1 MDLSGVTEF
10 LSMTWAW
17 LVSFFSGLIPNYILP
32 NLQIIL
38 QVLILLVVAYISG
51 RVGKTLTVKLLSVA
65 GLKKIT
71 IRSWTDD
78 ILKAVGYRGTI
89 VGLIGDLVK
98 WFIYILVLSTIIQ
111 TLGLP
116 GLVSIFN
123 QITGFVPRF
132 IVAILIVVVGF
143 LIADF
148 FGKIFEEA
156 GKRFLADETLGVFSG
171 GLIKYSVALVSV
183 IMSLAMIGLDT
194 TALSIMF
201 AILLSGIVIILV
213 FGIKD
218 MLPGITSGIHLKRNL
233 KLGERIKVGNYSGV
247 VQKIG
252 SVSVELRDGSKS
264 YTVPN
269 TLFLNTVVERIPA
282 KRKLK

>member
-1 MDLSGVTEF
+1 MDFSWLTEF
-10 LSMTWAW
+10 FGGLWVW
-17 LVSFFSGLIPNYILP
+17 LVGFFTGLIPNYILP

-38 QVLILLVVAYISG
+38 QVLILLIVAYISG
-51 RVGKTLTVKLLSVA
+51 RVGKTLTIKLLSVA

-116 GLVSIFN
+116 GLVNIFN

-132 IVAILIVVVGF
+132 IVSILIVVVGF

-148 FGKIFEEA
+148 LGKIFEEA
-156 GKRFLADETLGVFSG
+156 GKRFLADETLGIFSG
-171 GLIKYSVALVSV
+171 VFIKYSIALVSV
-183 IMSLAMIGLDT
+183 
-194 TALSIMF
+194 
-201 AILLSGIVIILV
+201 GICDNVTCH
-213 FGIKD
+213 D
-218 MLPGITSGIHLKRNL
+218 R
-233 KLGERIKVGNYSGV
+233 
-247 VQKIG
+247 
-252 SVSVELRDGSKS
+252 
-264 YTVPN
+264 
-269 TLFLNTVVERIPA
+269 A
-282 KRKLK
+282 

>member
-1 MDLSGVTEF
+1 MDLTPVTEF
-10 LSMTWAW
+10 LNSLWLW
-17 LVSFFSGLIPNYILP
+17 LVSFMTGLIPNYIIP

-38 QVLILLVVAYISG
+38 QVFILLIVAYIAG
-51 RVGKTLTVKLLSVA
+51 RIGKALTVKLLSVA

-89 VGLIGDLVK
+89 VSLIGDLVK

-116 GLVSIFN
+116 GLVNIFN

-132 IVAILIVVVGF
+132 IVSILIIVIGF

-148 FGKIFEEA
+148 LGKIFEEA
-156 GKRFLADETLGVFSG
+156 GRRFLGDETLAVFSG
-171 GLIKYSVALVSV
+171 GLIKYSVALISV
-183 IMSLAMIGLDT
+183 IMALAMIGLDT

-201 AILLSGIVIILV
+201 AILLGAVVVILV
-213 FGIKD
+213 VGIKD
-218 MLPGITSGIHLKRNL
+218 LLPNVTSGIQIRKSFRPGDMIRVGKYRGTL
-233 KLGERIKVGNYSGV
+233 EKVGSASSTIRNGNSVYVIPNSMLLNEPV
-247 VQKIG
+247 EKI
-252 SVSVELRDGSKS
+252 
-264 YTVPN
+264 Y
-269 TLFLNTVVERIPA
+269 
-282 KRKLK
+282 RKKT

>member
-10 LSMTWAW
+10 LNLTWAW

-38 QVLILLVVAYISG
+38 QVLILLVVAYVSG
-51 RVGKTLTVKLLSVA
+51 RVGKALTVKLLSVA

-71 IRSWTDD
+71 IRSWTDE

-89 VGLIGDLVK
+89 VSLIGDLVK

-116 GLVSIFN
+116 GLVNIFN

-148 FGKIFEEA
+148 LGKIFEEA

-201 AILLSGIVIILV
+201 AILLGGIVVILIL
-213 FGIKD
+213 GIKD
-218 MLPGITSGIHLKRNL
+218 MLPGVTSGIHLKRNL
-233 KLGERIKVGNYSGV
+233 KVGEHIKVGNYSGIV
-247 VQKIG
+247 EKIG
-252 SVSVELRDGSKS
+252 SFSVTLRNKDRR

-269 TLFLNTVVERIPA
+269 TMLLNNVVERFP
-282 KRKLK
+282 KGKS

>member
-1 MDLSGVTEF
+1 MDLSWLTEF
-10 LSMTWAW
+10 FGGLWAW
-17 LVSFFSGLIPNYILP
+17 LVSFFTGLIPNYILP

-38 QVLILLVVAYISG
+38 QVLILLIVAYVSG
-51 RVGKTLTVKLLSVA
+51 RVGKALTVKLLSVA

-89 VGLIGDLVK
+89 VSLIGDLVK

-116 GLVSIFN
+116 GLVNIFN

-148 FGKIFEEA
+148 LGKIFEEA

-201 AILLSGIVIILV
+201 AILLGGIVVILIL
-213 FGIKD
+213 GIKD
-218 MLPGITSGIHLKRNL
+218 ILPGVTSGIHLKRNL
-233 KLGERIKVGNYSGV
+233 KPGEYIKVGNYSGFV
-247 VQKIG
+247 EKIG
-252 SVSVELRDGSKS
+252 SFSVTLRNKDKT
-264 YTVPN
+264 YVVPN
-269 TLFLNTVVERIPA
+269 TMLMSSVVERVPG
-282 KRKLK
+282 KKLK

>member
-1 MDLSGVTEF
+1 MDLSWLNEF
-10 LSMTWAW
+10 FAGLWTW
-17 LVSFFSGLIPNYILP
+17 LVSFFTGLIPNYVLP

-38 QVLILLVVAYISG
+38 QVLILLVVAYVSG
-51 RVGKTLTVKLLSVA
+51 RVGKALTVKLLSVA

-89 VGLIGDLVK
+89 VSLIGDLVK

-116 GLVSIFN
+116 GLVNIFN

-148 FGKIFEEA
+148 LGKIFEEA
-156 GKRFLADETLGVFSG
+156 GKRFLADETLGIFSG
-171 GLIKYSVALVSV
+171 GLIKYSIALVSV

-201 AILLSGIVIILV
+201 AILLGGIVIILIL
-213 FGIKD
+213 GIKD
-218 MLPGITSGIHLKRNL
+218 VLPGITSGIHLKRDL
-233 KLGERIKVGNYSGV
+233 KPGEHIKVGSYSGIV
-247 VQKIG
+247 EKVG
-252 SVSVELRDGSKS
+252 SFSVTLRNKDRR

-269 TLFLNTVVERIPA
+269 TMLLKNVVERFP
-282 KRKLK
+282 KGKKLK